1 MLRGGTSLLRPG
13 THLGRAWHTFSCWQ
27 LILGTINFQLPT
39 GSLDVPD
46 WLWCSAVEGD
56 AGDEQLLPS
65 LMHWLLLLLLL
76 LQRNH
81 LWHFPKF
88 AQQVLPTGT
97 AHPCCSSAWIW
108 ESFPAAPG
116 SALAEGSLLFSA
128 SSADARLYS
137 YTSQAAFGKGCP
149 PLQCQLTAGTSNHQF
164 H

>member
-46 WLWCSAVEGD
+46 WPWCSAVEGD

-65 LMHWLLLLLLL
+65 LMHWLLLLLL
-76 LQRNH
+76 QRNP